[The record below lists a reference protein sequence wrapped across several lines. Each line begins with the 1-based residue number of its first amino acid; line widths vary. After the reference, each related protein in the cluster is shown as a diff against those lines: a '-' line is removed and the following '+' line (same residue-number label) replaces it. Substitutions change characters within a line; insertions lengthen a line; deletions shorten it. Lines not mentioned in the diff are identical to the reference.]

1 VILQELL
8 FYVIVYCFAVK
19 MEGETMSCIKDW
31 PVADRPRE
39 KLLSTGSATLS
50 DTELLALI
58 LRTGHAGTGTSAL
71 DLSRQLLNRFGSL
84 RAMVS
89 ATATEL
95 CEEPGIGPAK
105 AAEILA
111 LGELARRFA
120 ATPLDPGTCFTSS
133 RQVFAHF
140 HERLR
145 DLKKEVFLTL
155 MLDSKNRVLRELQIS
170 EGSLN
175 ASIVHPREVFQP
187 VIRESAAAVLFVHN
201 HPSGDPEPSREDL
214 ELTNRLSDA
223 GALMGVRVLDHIIIG
238 SGRYISL
245 ADQGLIG

>member
-1 VILQELL
+1 
-8 FYVIVYCFAVK
+8 
-19 MEGETMSCIKDW
+19 MSCIKDW

-39 KLLSTGSATLS
+39 KLLLSGPATLS

-58 LRTGHAGTGTSAL
+58 LRTGHAGSGSSAL
-71 DLSRQLLNRFGSL
+71 DLSRQLLQRFGSL
-84 RAMVS
+84 RAMAS
-89 ATATEL
+89 AAATEL
-95 CEEPGIGPAK
+95 CEVSGVGPAK

-120 ATPLDPGTCFTSS
+120 ITPLAPGMRFTSS
-133 RQVFAHF
+133 GAVFAHF

-145 DLKKEVFLTL
+145 DLKKEVFLSL
-155 MLDSKNRVLRELQIS
+155 LLDSKNRVLREIKVS

-201 HPSGDPEPSREDL
+201 HPSGDPAPSREDL
-214 ELTNRLSDA
+214 ELTERLREA
-223 GALMGVRVLDHIIIG
+223 GNLMGVRVLDHIIIG
-238 SGRYISL
+238 CGRYVSL
-245 ADQGLIG
+245 ADRGLMG

>member
-1 VILQELL
+1 
-8 FYVIVYCFAVK
+8 
-19 MEGETMSCIKDW
+19 MSCIKDW

-58 LRTGHAGTGTSAL
+58 LRTGHARRGASAL
-71 DLSRQLLNRFGSL
+71 DLARQLLIRFGSL
-84 RAMVS
+84 RAMAS
-89 ATATEL
+89 AAAAEL
-95 CEEPGIGPAK
+95 CQLPGIGPAK

-111 LGELARRFA
+111 VGELARRFV
-120 ATPLDPGTCFTSS
+120 ATPLSPGSRFTSS
-133 RQVFAHF
+133 REVFVHF

-145 DLKKEVFLTL
+145 DRKKEVFISLL
-155 MLDSKNRVLRELQIS
+155 LDSKNRVLREIQIS

-214 ELTNRLSDA
+214 ELTTRLREA

-238 SGRYISL
+238 SGRYVSL
-245 ADQGLIG
+245 ADQGLFE